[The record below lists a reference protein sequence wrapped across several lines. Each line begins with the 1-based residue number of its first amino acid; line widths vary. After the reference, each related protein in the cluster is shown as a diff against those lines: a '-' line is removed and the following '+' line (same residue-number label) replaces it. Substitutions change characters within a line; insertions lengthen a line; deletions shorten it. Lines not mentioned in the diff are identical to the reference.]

1 MQYFQMV
8 VRLQG
13 DMEDEAGALSAGVSP
28 DEIKGAVDSIARL
41 TDIPFPTD
49 FSAKIPALSLVDA
62 TLRQVVFNWKAA
74 KATLDFTHLAPM
86 ILAFIA
92 LLLGSWDLGSGELS
106 GGGDYNR
113 GGIFGSESGF
123 LRVSGGALIL
133 SFLSLFLSIAAYVLL
148 ISIFPLM
155 RENLLYLIFG
165 VLAVEYGHIA
175 SHASDPY
182 FPIGSEPSA
191 WVGLLVSNFIM
202 LFIALGVVRRSVMET
217 RDFHVEV
224 MHMHPDPRKMRSAK
238 EDHSLLLWNVSLV
251 LWLVF
256 LNLSS
261 WAGSHSIARPPPIGA
276 DLGGLVFLHIA
287 SGAMAFFFLMHL
299 SWYPQFMMGDSSG
312 GIQSRLS
319 RLLSE
324 GQDST
329 ERVHE
334 VGKCPDCGVSS
345 AASMD
350 ENGNITVL
358 CTKKDCGGRGEAGA
372 ECPECLGTLDDHL
385 SCGSC
390 GARTHVRAH
399 FSSQGELW

>member
-1 MQYFQMV
+1 
-8 VRLQG
+8 
-13 DMEDEAGALSAGVSP
+13 
-28 DEIKGAVDSIARL
+28 
-41 TDIPFPTD
+41 
-49 FSAKIPALSLVDA
+49 
-62 TLRQVVFNWKAA
+62 
-74 KATLDFTHLAPM
+74 
-86 ILAFIA
+86 
-92 LLLGSWDLGSGELS
+92 
-106 GGGDYNR
+106 
-113 GGIFGSESGF
+113 
-123 LRVSGGALIL
+123 
-133 SFLSLFLSIAAYVLL
+133 
-148 ISIFPLM
+148 
-155 RENLLYLIFG
+155 
-165 VLAVEYGHIA
+165 
-175 SHASDPY
+175 
-182 FPIGSEPSA
+182 
-191 WVGLLVSNFIM
+191 M

-238 EDHSLLLWNVSLV
+238 EDNLLLWNVSLV

-287 SGAMAFFFLMHL
+287 SGALAFFPHASILVPTV
-299 SWYPQFMMGDSSG
+299 YDGDSSG

-324 GQDST
+324 GQDSA

-350 ENGNITVL
+350 ENGDITVL
-358 CTKKDCGGRGEAGA
+358 CAENDCGGRGEAGT
-372 ECPECLGTLDDHL
+372 ECPECLRTLDDHL

-390 GARTHVRAH
+390 GARTQVRATF
-399 FSSQGELW
+399 FSRRVVVEQFMGVEFLVQVDLSEGDRENIGPLEESFTESKASSAFPYLITAISTLITALSISILALWLLSDENVIFGGPPSTLIAWQEDYERMTGMNDIPSNLDGTGVVICVVDSA